1 MDKELLIEYL
11 LLRQEQD
18 ADLDPY
24 YELVSDISL
33 AGTIAKTNDFINKAL
48 GLDEPTEELIMDFL
62 WSNQSRLSY
71 KGKTYEIETIAEL
84 ADVILGK

>member
-48 GLDEPTEELIMDFL
+48 GLDEATEELIMDFL
-62 WSNQSRLSY
+62 WSNQSCLNY
-71 KGKTYEIETIAEL
+71 KGKNYKIETIAEL